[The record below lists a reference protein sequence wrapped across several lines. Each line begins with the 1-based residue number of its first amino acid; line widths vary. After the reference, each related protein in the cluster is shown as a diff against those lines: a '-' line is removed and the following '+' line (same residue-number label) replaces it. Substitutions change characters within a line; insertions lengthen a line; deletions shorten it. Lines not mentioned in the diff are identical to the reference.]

1 MDHFKERFIGTL
13 KKTRKAVFNMLKKPL
28 KRLLIVAIA
37 IILIIISLV
46 GSYDALVKQF
56 SDKASDHM
64 KNNPVKY
71 DAKGESILID
81 EEQIAML
88 EGLLENMGTSKE
100 RLHLTTK
107 DLEKLYA
114 AEVVTQEIN
123 RGVPEQKDK
132 YYGRVYIKKAGDST
146 ELEDLKDLTYID
158 FEEFQTLDANEI
170 RNYFSIDGDQLCV
183 ASIVETNSS
192 NGDPTQSINIHK
204 LNYKNQLTPY
214 MMPLEFLL
222 DLCIITEN
230 PEFVMELAE
239 KVINETKIVLAVM
252 EETETT
258 ITVTT
263 KKYTEMTETWVKTD
277 VWNKEGVKI
286 SHEEDGPDISEK
298 ERTETTRDKVFTVT
312 PIVKVAYVDSW
323 FIEQQYIYNKV
334 KKETVTEIP
343 EDDPSNKI
351 EDEPR
356 PEHKSY
362 EGVSVD
368 EAEDGTTTIVEKS
381 EVSWK
386 VNIRQ
391 SVKIT
396 NIKVMYEQGI
406 TKEPL
411 DKAQEFLE
419 LLQKPFKK
427 PDSFMKK
434 AAIGDIVS
442 GAGILLQMLEGNE
455 RTQAVEHIM
464 RYILY
469 VYTGDY
475 YGVTELDLSLFEANG
490 FSTIS
495 SSSLSAYLR
504 QFSHSGEAAQSP
516 DGKYYQMYGDG
527 VGWPTIGNADLQWKS
542 HHSKFAVPGNVRDN
556 GEEKSV
562 SNVEEF
568 VNSKLPNGPDA
579 KYSNTEINQMQI
591 YVEKELVDSIGDTI
605 QEKYYNSV
613 VNSTQGLNL
622 SRQQLYALTTISYN
636 FGHLPEKNGYTFKE
650 VYQAGAAKYQV
661 NSPEHNKF
669 IWDNWWC
676 YLEGGAA
683 GHIPARDAAFETY
696 VKGIY
701 DFSQSDAGTVFGRS
715 KYIYYTQEQ
724 INRIK
729 EKQSVPN
736 KPITRT
742 PSNEK
747 EIFTY
752 QENSVGTNGITS
764 IDDVELK
771 TYTNKAGRTFIEYK
785 QNIGPW
791 ASKTYDNGTIEKI
804 GCSITCLAIV
814 SSGYGYDYKPD
825 KWSGPIVNMLGQAQS
840 VSSKNTTRI
849 SISPKTNV
857 PRKNKKDIQEHLK
870 AGNEVIIHVYGKGG
884 KIKGSN
890 PYTSN
895 QHWMVLLDISE
906 DGSQVY
912 VSNPWNGH
920 TTGWADIDT
929 VLISLADYIKISN

>member
-114 AEVVTQEIN
+114 AEIVTQEIN

-298 ERTETTRDKVFTVT
+298 EKTETTRDKVFTVT

-351 EDEPR
+351 EDEPK

-427 PDSFMKK
+427 PNSFMKE

-495 SSSLSAYLR
+495 SSSLSTYLR

-556 GEEKSV
+556 GDGCREK
-562 SNVEEF
+562 
-568 VNSKLPNGPDA
+568 
-579 KYSNTEINQMQI
+579 
-591 YVEKELVDSIGDTI
+591 
-605 QEKYYNSV
+605 
-613 VNSTQGLNL
+613 
-622 SRQQLYALTTISYN
+622 
-636 FGHLPEKNGYTFKE
+636 
-650 VYQAGAAKYQV
+650 
-661 NSPEHNKF
+661 
-669 IWDNWWC
+669 
-676 YLEGGAA
+676 
-683 GHIPARDAAFETY
+683 
-696 VKGIY
+696 
-701 DFSQSDAGTVFGRS
+701 RS
-715 KYIYYTQEQ
+715 
-724 INRIK
+724 
-729 EKQSVPN
+729 
-736 KPITRT
+736 
-742 PSNEK
+742 
-747 EIFTY
+747 
-752 QENSVGTNGITS
+752 
-764 IDDVELK
+764 
-771 TYTNKAGRTFIEYK
+771 A
-785 QNIGPW
+785 
-791 ASKTYDNGTIEKI
+791 
-804 GCSITCLAIV
+804 
-814 SSGYGYDYKPD
+814 
-825 KWSGPIVNMLGQAQS
+825 
-840 VSSKNTTRI
+840 
-849 SISPKTNV
+849 
-857 PRKNKKDIQEHLK
+857 
-870 AGNEVIIHVYGKGG
+870 
-884 KIKGSN
+884 
-890 PYTSN
+890 
-895 QHWMVLLDISE
+895 
-906 DGSQVY
+906 
-912 VSNPWNGH
+912 
-920 TTGWADIDT
+920 
-929 VLISLADYIKISN
+929 